1 MPAFWEHLVLQ
12 SLPYTHKLEI
22 IHWRLYTQTG
32 DFFYDLQLLK
42 ARVDVEDNMAMS
54 PSPPYRGDSR
64 EGNFLPLSYI
74 WISCCVDL
82 RVYFSSF
89 VRAVS
94 NR

>member
-1 MPAFWEHLVLQ
+1 MMNTRAPDGANKKNAENNLIG
-12 SLPYTHKLEI
+12 HKL
-22 IHWRLYTQTG
+22 
-32 DFFYDLQLLK
+32 FFYDLQLLK

-82 RVYFSSF
+82 QVYFSSF

>member
-1 MPAFWEHLVLQ
+1 MNTRAPDRANKENAENNL
-12 SLPYTHKLEI
+12 
-22 IHWRLYTQTG
+22 IHTNWR
-32 DFFYDLQLLK
+32 FFYDLQLLK

-82 RVYFSSF
+82 PVYFSSF

-94 NR
+94 YR

>member
-1 MPAFWEHLVLQ
+1 MMNTRAPDRANKENAENNL
-12 SLPYTHKLEI
+12 
-22 IHWRLYTQTG
+22 IHTNWR
-32 DFFYDLQLLK
+32 FFYDLQLLK

-54 PSPPYRGDSR
+54 RRPPYRGDSR

>member
-1 MPAFWEHLVLQ
+1 MINTRAPDGANKENAENNLIG
-12 SLPYTHKLEI
+12 HKVEI
-22 IHWRLYTQTG
+22 
-32 DFFYDLQLLK
+32 FYDLQLLK

-74 WISCCVDL
+74 WTSCCVDL
-82 RVYFSSF
+82 PVYFSSF

-94 NR
+94 YR